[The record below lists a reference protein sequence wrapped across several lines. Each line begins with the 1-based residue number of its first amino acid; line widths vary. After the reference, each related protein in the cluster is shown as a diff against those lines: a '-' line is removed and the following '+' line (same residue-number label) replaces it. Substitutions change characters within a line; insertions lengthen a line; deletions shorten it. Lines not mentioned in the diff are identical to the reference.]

1 MKSNKMVVDDGGGG
15 YSANELDWKATLLF
29 TG

>member
-1 MKSNKMVVDDGGGG
+1 MVVDDGGGG

>member
-1 MKSNKMVVDDGGGG
+1 MVVDDGGGG
-15 YSANELDWKATLLF
+15 YSANELEWKATLLF